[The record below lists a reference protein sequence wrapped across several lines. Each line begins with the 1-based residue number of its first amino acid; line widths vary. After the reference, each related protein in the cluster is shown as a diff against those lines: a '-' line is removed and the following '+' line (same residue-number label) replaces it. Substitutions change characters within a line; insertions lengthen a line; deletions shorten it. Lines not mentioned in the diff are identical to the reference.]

1 MILKRECM
9 INMNILDLSKLA
21 VTQAS
26 QKGTYNKKILLIS
39 LNQLTNHL
47 DFNLNY
53 FLKTILDRKTV
64 LNQMSNTR

>member
-1 MILKRECM
+1 MHDKHEYIGLIR
-9 INMNILDLSKLA
+9 
-21 VTQAS
+21 
-26 QKGTYNKKILLIS
+26 KGSYNKKILLIS

-64 LNQMSNTR
+64 LNQMTNTR

>member
-1 MILKRECM
+1 
-9 INMNILDLSKLA
+9 MNILDLSKLA
-21 VTQAS
+21 VTQA
-26 QKGTYNKKILLIS
+26 S

-64 LNQMSNTR
+64 LNQMTNTR